1 MAEVIKNVDEEAKTK
16 GIIFDGFPRMM
27 SQATMLDK
35 VAAEMGMELSK
46 FIYLKVGVDEV
57 IKRISLR
64 SETGGRADDKDPV
77 AVKNRLDVFS
87 KESVPL
93 LEYYKNNG
101 KLVEIDGEMT
111 IEEVYAEIK
120 KHL

>member
-1 MAEVIKNVDEEAKTK
+1 MAEVIKKVSDEAKTK

-27 SQATMLDK
+27 SQATMLEE
-35 VAAEMGMELSK
+35 VGAEMGMEVEK

-57 IKRISLR
+57 ISRISKR
-64 SETGGRADDKDPV
+64 SETGGRADDKDP
-77 AVKNRLDVFS
+77 AVVQNRLDVFA

-101 KLVEIDGEMT
+101 KLVEVDGEMS
-111 IEEVYAEIK
+111 IEDAFAEIK